1 MFYAFGKLLA
11 GATWR
16 NQQYVEMPVNDGIDT
31 IAEALNLYDARIS
44 FVLNSDQYQNRLA
57 FFANNR
63 KAIVAPYLS
72 ELFQLMM
79 QGWGVGYIA
88 LNQPAY
94 TILQASLLEDYLA
107 GEADK
112 TFVQTNLIE
121 NISVEISL
129 VENNF
134 TASGNLQI
142 AEPKALWR
150 VNSVLTEIA

>member
-1 MFYAFGKLLA
+1 
-11 GATWR
+11 
-16 NQQYVEMPVNDGIDT
+16 
-31 IAEALNLYDARIS
+31 
-44 FVLNSDQYQNRLA
+44 
-57 FFANNR
+57 
-63 KAIVAPYLS
+63 
-72 ELFQLMM
+72 MM

-121 NISVEISL
+121 SVSVQISL

-134 TASGNLQI
+134 TASGSLQI

-150 VNSVLTEIA
+150 VNSVLTETN

>member
-1 MFYAFGKLLA
+1 
-11 GATWR
+11 
-16 NQQYVEMPVNDGIDT
+16 MPVNDGIDT
-31 IAEALNLYDARIS
+31 LGEAMSLFDSKIS
-44 FVLNSDQYQNRLA
+44 FVLNSIQYGNRLA
-57 FFANNR
+57 LFTNNR

-72 ELFQLMM
+72 ELFQIMM

-88 LNQPAY
+88 ENQPAY

-121 NISVEISL
+121 SLSVQISL

-150 VNSVLTEIA
+150 VNSVLTETA